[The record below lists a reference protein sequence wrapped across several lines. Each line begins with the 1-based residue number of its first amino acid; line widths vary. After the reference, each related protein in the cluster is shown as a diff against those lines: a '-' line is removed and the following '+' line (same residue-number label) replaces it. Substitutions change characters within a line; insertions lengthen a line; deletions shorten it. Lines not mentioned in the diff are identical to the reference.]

1 MRRTARG
8 WRTSGGG
15 MLDFRRPRSTRP
27 RNASGRASEHRAIVT
42 VERLSD
48 RGDDRVAEAAWTGGV
63 EASSSRPTP
72 ALLRRYYGAFDP
84 RYQRFHVTGEDFG
97 VDH

>member
-1 MRRTARG
+1 VRRTARG

-48 RGDDRVAEAAWTGGV
+48 RGTIVWLKLPGRVEWKQAQAVQLQPCCGDTMGH
-63 EASSSRPTP
+63 STP
-72 ALLRRYYGAFDP
+72 ATS
-84 RYQRFHVTGEDFG
+84 VSM
-97 VDH
+97 